1 MKDSV
6 KKLLITVGVV
16 VVFVVI
22 CLIMNLKPVKTYEE
36 KYAGVDL
43 EADVE
48 GAVRQGTYTRY
59 LYAHKDAKNLDQD
72 AEIDLLN

>member
-22 CLIMNLKPVKTYEE
+22 CLIMNLKPVKTY
-36 KYAGVDL
+36 
-43 EADVE
+43 
-48 GAVRQGTYTRY
+48 
-59 LYAHKDAKNLDQD
+59 
-72 AEIDLLN
+72 